1 MGEIIEAESAP
12 LTEDDK
18 LRRELAKELIQSQ
31 NKTITEFAR
40 HMTTVSF
47 AAVGV
52 VLSLK
57 REWVGALASDSANI
71 ALGAAIALF
80 LVSAGISAS
89 AASVYSHR
97 ITLSDY
103 GEIEGELRRVA
114 RRRASL
120 TRGAFVLLVIGTGIA
135 AGIAL
140 RVIG

>member
-1 MGEIIEAESAP
+1 MTVAIEAESVP
-12 LTEDDK
+12 LTEGDK

-57 REWVGALASDSANI
+57 KDWI
-71 ALGAAIALF
+71 AAPAPEYATLVLGAAIALF
-80 LVSAGISAS
+80 LLAGGVSAFAAS
-89 AASVYSHR
+89 AFWHR

-103 GEIEGELRRVA
+103 GEIERELSRVA
-114 RRRASL
+114 RRRALL
-120 TRGAFVLLVIGTGIA
+120 TRAAFVSATVGTIFVA
-135 AGIAL
+135 VIAL
-140 RVIG
+140 GLAD

>member
-1 MGEIIEAESAP
+1 MGEVIDAESAP

-57 REWVGALASDSANI
+57 REWVGASASDSANI
-71 ALGAAIALF
+71 GLGLAIALF
-80 LVSAGISAS
+80 LASAGISAS

-97 ITLSDY
+97 VTLSDY
-103 GEIEGELRRVA
+103 GEIEGELHRVA
-114 RRRASL
+114 RLRALL
-120 TRGAFVLLVIGTGIA
+120 TRAAFALSALGTGIA

-140 RVIG
+140 GLIG